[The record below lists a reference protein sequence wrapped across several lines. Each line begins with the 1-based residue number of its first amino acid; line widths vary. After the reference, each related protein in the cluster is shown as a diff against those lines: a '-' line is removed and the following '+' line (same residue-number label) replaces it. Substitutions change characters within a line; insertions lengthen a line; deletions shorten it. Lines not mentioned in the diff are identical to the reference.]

1 VSSVPGKAPA
11 VKLPPQIESGRDLLV
26 EQLGKLLTVEE
37 TLTKVVL
44 PELLLEVKDEELRQ
58 ALQAHLEETR
68 GHVGNVKEAFLAL
81 GLAPAGAPA
90 YGLDGLRTEH
100 KAIAPQVVPGARTS
114 VHVASA
120 MGTEH
125 YEINAYEAA
134 IRLADALGAEDVGGL
149 LRANLEQEVAALQ
162 KLGGV
167 ADRIAK
173 ETVEQRTVDG
183 RL

>member
-1 VSSVPGKAPA
+1 MTQPHV
-11 VKLPPQIESGRDLLV
+11 ESARDLLL
-26 EQLGKLLTVEE
+26 EELGKLLTIEE
-37 TLTKVVL
+37 MLVKVML
-44 PELLLEVKDEELRQ
+44 PELLLELEDDELKQ
-58 ALQAHLEETR
+58 AVQEHLDETR

-81 GLAPAGAPA
+81 GELPAGKPA

-100 KAIAPQVVPGARTS
+100 KAISPQVVPGARPA
-114 VHVASA
+114 VHVAAA

-149 LRANLEQEVAALQ
+149 LRANLDQEVAALQ
-162 KLGGV
+162 KLGQL
-167 ADRIAK
+167 ADRLANDA
-173 ETVEQRTVDG
+173 VGQRTVEG